1 LILNSFQNKQ
11 YSKSKKYQLSAKKL
25 STDYQMPFTKT
36 SIPGLLEFVPAVFED
51 SRGYFF
57 ESYNENIFLAEG
69 ITIKFVQDNQAK
81 SSYGVIRGLHF
92 QKAPYAQT
100 KLIRVLSGAILDVA
114 VDVRIGSPTYG
125 HVYALELSAANKKQL
140 LVPKGFAHGYSVLS
154 ETAEV
159 LYKCDAFYNKQS
171 EGGLLFNDRELNID
185 WKIPAD
191 KAIVADK
198 DLLHPGIDNCTNNFI
213 FGEQ

>member
-1 LILNSFQNKQ
+1 MIPARKICSGGNYPLI
-11 YSKSKKYQLSAKKL
+11 
-25 STDYQMPFTKT
+25 TMPFTKT
-36 SIPGLLEFVPAVFED
+36 AITGLLEFVPAVFED

-57 ESYNENIFLAEG
+57 ESYNENIFLEEG
-69 ITIKFVQDNQAK
+69 VKVKFVQDNQAK

-92 QKAPYAQT
+92 QLAPHAQT
-100 KLIRVLSGAILDVA
+100 KLIRVLSGTILDVA

-125 HVYALELSAANKKQL
+125 MVYTLELSAENKKQL

-159 LYKCDAFYNKQS
+159 MYKCDSFYNKQS
-171 EGGLLFNDRELNID
+171 EGGLLYNDPALNID

-191 KAIVADK
+191 KAIVAAK
-198 DLLHPGIDNCTNNFI
+198 DQLHPGIAHCVNNFV